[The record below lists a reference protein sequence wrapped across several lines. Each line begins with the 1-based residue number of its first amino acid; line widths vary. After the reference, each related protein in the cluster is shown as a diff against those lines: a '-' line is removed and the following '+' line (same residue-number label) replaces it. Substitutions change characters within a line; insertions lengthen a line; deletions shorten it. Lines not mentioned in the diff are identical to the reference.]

1 MRLTARAVERCRML
15 HGHEPASNIMNRT
28 VWFRLETPVSWRRF
42 SVRLVTAQAHVMTT
56 SSQADDESTRRRLTR
71 EDWIEAA
78 TKRLILK
85 SIDAV
90 RVGSLA
96 TELNVSRG
104 SFYWHFKSRGELL
117 VAILAHW
124 RDRQTRR
131 INERIRADR
140 TLTPEERVVRLR
152 SLPAR
157 TKSTEDAASLEL
169 AIRAWARRDRSAR
182 RCVEEVDR
190 DRITLVKDLLTDVD
204 LPPPEAETLA
214 YVNYAYT
221 IGEALIRDV
230 MTDQQIAKC
239 RVRVLSYQL
248 AGMTESKQAAL
259 AKELAKSFANDGRR
273 KSRTGG

>member
-1 MRLTARAVERCRML
+1 M
-15 HGHEPASNIMNRT
+15 
-28 VWFRLETPVSWRRF
+28 
-42 SVRLVTAQAHVMTT
+42 AQAHAMTIP
-56 SSQADDESTRRRLTR
+56 SRADDESKRRRLTR

-78 TKRLILK
+78 TKRLILR

-96 TELNVSRG
+96 AELDVSRG

-117 VAILAHW
+117 DAILAHW

-131 INERIRADR
+131 INERIREDR

-190 DRITLVKDLLTDVD
+190 DRITLVRELLADVN

-214 YVNYAYT
+214 FVNYAYT
-221 IGEALIRDV
+221 IGESLIRDV
-230 MTDQQIAKC
+230 MTDEQIAKC

-259 AKELAKSFANDGRR
+259 ARELAKSFANDGRR
-273 KSRTGG
+273 KSRTGRKAR